1 MRNRRRR
8 TLYGDHRL
16 LTSKLKDTAMNNI
29 DSILNSFKD
38 MACEMAECSNYEH
51 CRQHCP
57 PKATMDTQ
65 NPPYPDFLG
74 RNYAGLV
81 IIGANPGTSSQE
93 RSKRQDA
100 VMNAHLRKLS
110 ETRNRQEYEALLD
123 FRNTASLDW
132 NLTLCS
138 SYHREVLNYDFEK
151 IAFLNIVKCRTLHP
165 QSDVRKSVGLY
176 VAGICA
182 KQFLLRQL
190 SLLKPRYIVCQWKAV
205 GDSLRAVGYD
215 FSGVE
220 MVGSYNGQHN
230 LTKEK
235 RFEGVVEVFQAF
247 RQATS

>member
-1 MRNRRRR
+1 M
-8 TLYGDHRL
+8 
-16 LTSKLKDTAMNNI
+16 SNI
-29 DSILNSFKD
+29 DFILNGFKD
-38 MACEMAECSNYEH
+38 MTCEMAECSNYEH

-57 PKATMDTQ
+57 PKAAMDTK
-65 NPPYPDFLG
+65 NPPYPDFVG

-110 ETRNRQEYEALLD
+110 ETRNRQDYEALLD

-151 IAFLNIVKCRTLHP
+151 IAFLNIVKCRTLNP
-165 QSDVRKSVGLY
+165 QSDVTKNVGSH
-176 VAGICA
+176 VAKTCA

-190 SLLKPRYIVCQWKAV
+190 LLLMPKYIVCQWKAV
-205 GDSLRAVGYD
+205 EDSLHAVGYN
-215 FSGVE
+215 FSGVQ
-220 MVGSYNGQHN
+220 MVGCYNGQRN
-230 LTKEK
+230 LPKEQ
-235 RFEGVVEVFQAF
+235 RLAGVVDVFRAF
-247 RQATS
+247 QQATS